1 MIKCEVIENFTLEKF
16 NELGNVKKVQVRK
29 DNEFGKGDT
38 FNCDKNMAEY
48 LTGKNVL
55 NKIVVKVIEILP
67 EIKELKSSKNTNFKV
82 EENGSLKVTKKKTS
96 KKK

>member
-1 MIKCEVIENFTLEKF
+1 MAFINNIKGGDKVIKCEVIENFTLEKF

-48 LTGKNVL
+48 LTGKNDKQKKGSQQISL
-55 NKIVVKVIEILP
+55 IE
-67 EIKELKSSKNTNFKV
+67 
-82 EENGSLKVTKKKTS
+82 KTTQLLLS
-96 KKK
+96 